1 MVPMDL
7 VLIIT
12 LSFEI
17 FITFIKQLVNT
28 VFINLDNLLNMKV

>member
-7 VLIIT
+7 VLINT
-12 LSFEI
+12 FSFEI

>member
-7 VLIIT
+7 VLINT
-12 LSFEI
+12 FSFEI
-17 FITFIKQLVNT
+17 FITNTVLVNT